1 MQGNNF
7 KNNEKLDYKVCKN
20 QPNFLKTLS
29 KNGLTPKVLN
39 FKLTNSNLFYSNTCK
54 KCQFLLLKEEI
65 KSRVSVSIRQRKEF
79 KNVKASIKSKVST
92 FNFAHTLCLFVVGND
107 SKPCKLG
114 RSIAKNFTTW
124 DWRAH
129 MTVTTLIKQFST
141 IPCIGC
147 LILSKGLNYALPPI
161 KFIYG
166 DYMTPF
172 KLFYH
177 KIRKLPIED

>member
-54 KCQFLLLKEEI
+54 KCQFSLLKEEI

-92 FNFAHTLCLFVVGND
+92 FNFAHTLCLFVVEND
-107 SKPCKLG
+107 SKPCKFREVHSKKLHNLG
-114 RSIAKNFTTW
+114 LESAYDCYNPDKVVFNYSLYRLSNF
-124 DWRAH
+124 
-129 MTVTTLIKQFST
+129 V
-141 IPCIGC
+141 
-147 LILSKGLNYALPPI
+147 
-161 KFIYG
+161 
-166 DYMTPF
+166 
-172 KLFYH
+172 
-177 KIRKLPIED
+177 